1 MISNA
6 DLERL
11 VEENKNLKKEIIKY
25 KPEYFEQK
33 ERSNEDELINN
44 EKYYIDTNNMAK

>member
-11 VEENKNLKKEIIKY
+11 IEENKNLKKEIIKY

-33 ERSNEDELINN
+33 ERSYEDELINS
-44 EKYYIDTNNMAK
+44 EKFYTDTLNMPK